1 MLRVYLTGEVQV
13 ERGTRLLRESQLPG
27 RQGRLA
33 FAYLAAERE
42 RAVAQSE
49 LADLL
54 WPEGA
59 PPSWTVA
66 LSAIV
71 SKLRSRLASLGLS
84 RSDVVAQA
92 FGCYQLRL
100 PDDAWV
106 DVEAAAEALHRAEGA
121 LLAGDPLT
129 AYGPALIA
137 TVISRRPFL
146 AGEESP
152 WAERRRGAQADLLVR
167 ALECLS
173 QASAANGEPALA
185 LAHAREVVRI
195 EPFRES
201 GYRLLMN
208 QLQAAGERAEAM
220 RVYERCRALLAEEL
234 GVSPS
239 SETAALHR
247 QLLRE
252 EQVPPPSR

>member
-13 ERGTRLLRESQLPG
+13 EHGDRLLRESQLPG

-33 FAYLAAERE
+33 FAYLAVERE
-42 RAVAQSE
+42 RAVSQSE
-49 LADLL
+49 LAELL
-54 WPEGA
+54 WPDGVPA
-59 PPSWTVA
+59 SWTVA

-71 SKLRSRLASLGLS
+71 SKLRSRLGGVGLS
-84 RSDVVAQA
+84 RSEVLVQA

-100 PDDAWV
+100 PAGAWV
-106 DVEAAAEALHRAEGA
+106 DVEAAASTLHQADGA
-121 LLAGDPLT
+121 LLAGDAKA

-137 TVISRRPFL
+137 TVVSRRPFL
-146 AGEESP
+146 AGDESP
-152 WAERRRGAQADLLVR
+152 WVDGRRSSLADTLVR

-173 QASAANGEPALA
+173 RASAANGELALA

-201 GYRLLMN
+201 GYRLLMS
-208 QLQAAGERAEAM
+208 LLGARGERAEAV
-220 RVYERCRALLAEEL
+220 RVYEQCRSILAEEL

-247 QLLRE
+247 QLLG
-252 EQVPPPSR
+252 

>member
-13 ERGTRLLRESQLPG
+13 EHGERLLRESQLPG

-33 FAYLAAERE
+33 FAYLAVERE
-42 RAVAQSE
+42 RAVSQSE
-49 LADLL
+49 LAELL
-54 WPEGA
+54 WPEGV
-59 PPSWTVA
+59 PTSWTVA

-71 SKLRSRLASLGLS
+71 SKLRSRLGGAGLS
-84 RSDVVAQA
+84 RSEVLVQA

-100 PDDAWV
+100 PDGAWV
-106 DVEAAAEALHRAEGA
+106 DVEAAAAALHQAEGA
-121 LLAGDPLT
+121 LLSGDPLA

-146 AGEESP
+146 PGEEAP
-152 WAERRRGAQADLLVR
+152 WPERRRGDLADRLVR
-167 ALECLS
+167 SLECLS
-173 QASAANGEPALA
+173 HASAANGERALA

-201 GYRLLMN
+201 GYRLLMS
-208 QLQAAGERAEAM
+208 LLCAHGERAEAV
-220 RVYERCRALLAEEL
+220 RVYEQCRSILAEEL

-239 SETAALHR
+239 SETADLHR
-247 QLLRE
+247 QLLR
-252 EQVPPPSR
+252 

>member
-1 MLRVYLTGEVQV
+1 V
-13 ERGTRLLRESQLPG
+13 S
-27 RQGRLA
+27 
-33 FAYLAAERE
+33 
-42 RAVAQSE
+42 QSE
-49 LADLL
+49 LAELL
-54 WPEGA
+54 WPDGVPA
-59 PPSWTVA
+59 SWTVA

-71 SKLRSRLASLGLS
+71 SKLRSRLGGVGLS
-84 RSDVVAQA
+84 RSEVLVQA

-100 PDDAWV
+100 PAGAWI
-106 DVEAAAEALHRAEGA
+106 DLEAAASALHQADGA
-121 LLAGDPLT
+121 LLANDALA

-152 WAERRRGAQADLLVR
+152 WADDRRAALADTLVR

-173 QASAANGEPALA
+173 LASVANGELALA

-201 GYRLLMN
+201 GYRLLMSV
-208 QLQAAGERAEAM
+208 LDARGERAEAA
-220 RVYERCRALLAEEL
+220 RVYEQCRSILAEEL

-247 QLLRE
+247 QLLG
-252 EQVPPPSR
+252 

>member
-13 ERGTRLLRESQLPG
+13 EHGSCLLRESQLSG

-42 RAVAQSE
+42 RAVTQSE

-54 WPEGA
+54 WPEGV

-71 SKLRSRLASLGLS
+71 SKLRGRLGGIGLS
-84 RSDVVAQA
+84 RSEVVAQA

-100 PDDAWV
+100 PDGAWV
-106 DVEAAAEALHRAEGA
+106 DVEAAASALHEAEGA
-121 LLAGDPLT
+121 LLAGEPMG

-146 AGEESP
+146 PGEESP
-152 WAERRRGAQADLLVR
+152 WAERRRAALTDLLVR

-173 QASAANGEPALA
+173 HASAANGELDLA
-185 LAHAREVVRI
+185 LTHAREVVRL

-201 GYRLLMN
+201 GYRLLMSL
-208 QLQAAGERAEAM
+208 LQARGERAEAM
-220 RVYERCRALLAEEL
+220 RVYERCRSLLAEEL

-239 SETAALHR
+239 SETSALHR
-247 QLLRE
+247 QLLG
-252 EQVPPPSR
+252 

>member
-13 ERGTRLLRESQLPG
+13 EHGDRLLRESQLPG

-33 FAYLAAERE
+33 FAYLAVERE
-42 RAVAQSE
+42 RAVSQSE
-49 LADLL
+49 LAELL
-54 WPEGA
+54 WPDGVPA
-59 PPSWTVA
+59 SWTVA

-71 SKLRSRLASLGLS
+71 SKLRSRLGGVGLS
-84 RSDVVAQA
+84 RSEVLVQA

-100 PDDAWV
+100 PAGAWI
-106 DVEAAAEALHRAEGA
+106 DLEAAASALHQADGA
-121 LLAGDPLT
+121 LLANDALA

-152 WAERRRGAQADLLVR
+152 WADDRRGALADTLVR

-173 QASAANGEPALA
+173 LASAANGELALA

-201 GYRLLMN
+201 GYRLLMSV
-208 QLQAAGERAEAM
+208 LGARGERAEAV
-220 RVYERCRALLAEEL
+220 RVYEQCRSTLAEEL

-247 QLLRE
+247 QLLG
-252 EQVPPPSR
+252 

>member
-1 MLRVYLTGEVQV
+1 MLRIYLAGEVQV
-13 ERGTRLLRESQLPG
+13 ERGELLLRESDLPG

-33 FAYLAAERE
+33 FVYLAAERE
-42 RAVAQSE
+42 RAVSQSE
-49 LADLL
+49 LAELL
-54 WPEGA
+54 WPGNV

-71 SKLRSRLASLGLS
+71 SKLRVWLAGAGLS
-84 RSDVVAQA
+84 RSEVVAHA

-100 PDDAWV
+100 PAGAWV
-106 DVEAAAEALHRAEGA
+106 DLEAAASALHQAEGA
-121 LLAGDPLT
+121 LLADEAEA

-146 AGEESP
+146 PGEESA
-152 WAERRRGAQADLLVR
+152 WAERRRAALSDMLVR

-173 QASAANGEPALA
+173 QASAAKGESELA
-185 LAHAREVVRI
+185 LAHAREIVRI

-201 GYRLLMN
+201 GYRLLMT
-208 QLQAAGERAEAM
+208 LLGTRGERAEAM
-220 RVYERCRALLAEEL
+220 RVYERCRRLLSEEL

-239 SETAALHR
+239 AETAALHR
-247 QLLRE
+247 QLLD
-252 EQVPPPSR
+252 

>member
-13 ERGTRLLRESQLPG
+13 EHGTRLLRESQLPG

-42 RAVAQSE
+42 RAVSQAE
-49 LADLL
+49 LAELL
-54 WPEGA
+54 WPEA
-59 PPSWTVA
+59 VPASWTVA
-66 LSAIV
+66 ISAIV
-71 SKLRSRLASLGLS
+71 SKLRSRLAGAGLS
-84 RSDVVAQA
+84 RSEVLVQA

-100 PDDAWV
+100 PEGAWV
-106 DVEAAAEALHRAEGA
+106 DLEAAASALHEAEGA
-121 LLAGDPLT
+121 LLVDSAKA

-137 TVISRRPFL
+137 TIISRRPFL
-146 AGEESP
+146 PGEESP
-152 WAERRRGAQADLLVR
+152 WAERRRVELADTLVR
-167 ALECLS
+167 SLECLS
-173 QASAANGEPALA
+173 HASAANGELALA

-201 GYRLLMN
+201 GYRLLMS
-208 QLQAAGERAEAM
+208 LLRASGERAEAV
-220 RVYERCRALLAEEL
+220 RVYEQCRSILAEEL

-247 QLLRE
+247 QLLG
-252 EQVPPPSR
+252 

>member
-13 ERGTRLLRESQLPG
+13 EHGERLLRESQLPG

-33 FAYLAAERE
+33 FTYLAAERE
-42 RAVAQSE
+42 RAVSQSE
-49 LADLL
+49 LAELL
-54 WPEGA
+54 WPDGV

-71 SKLRSRLASLGLS
+71 SKLRSRLGGAGLS
-84 RSDVVAQA
+84 RSEVLVQA

-100 PDDAWV
+100 PAGAWV
-106 DVEAAAEALHRAEGA
+106 DLEAAAGALHQAEGA
-121 LLAGDPLT
+121 LQADDAPA

-152 WAERRRGAQADLLVR
+152 WVDRRRAALADTLVR

-173 QASAANGEPALA
+173 RASAANGEPALA

-201 GYRLLMN
+201 GYRLLMS
-208 QLQAAGERAEAM
+208 LLRAGGERAEAV
-220 RVYERCRALLAEEL
+220 RVYEQCRSILAEEL

-247 QLLRE
+247 QLLG
-252 EQVPPPSR
+252 

>member
-1 MLRVYLTGEVQV
+1 MLRVYLAGEVQV
-13 ERGTRLLRESQLPG
+13 EHGDSLLRESGLPG

-33 FAYLAAERE
+33 FVYLAAERG
-42 RAVAQSE
+42 RAVTQSE
-49 LADLL
+49 LAELL
-54 WPEGA
+54 WPGSV

-71 SKLRSRLASLGLS
+71 SKLRLWLAGAGLS
-84 RSDVVAQA
+84 RSEVLAQA

-100 PDDAWV
+100 PAGSWIDL
-106 DVEAAAEALHRAEGA
+106 EAAASALHQAEGSLIA
-121 LLAGDPLT
+121 NDAPA

-137 TVISRRPFL
+137 TVICRRPFL
-146 AGEESP
+146 LGEESV
-152 WAERRRGAQADLLVR
+152 WVERQRATLLDMLIR

-173 QASAANGEPALA
+173 RASAANGESELA

-201 GYRLLMN
+201 GYRLLMT
-208 QLQAAGERAEAM
+208 LLGDLGERAEAM
-220 RVYERCRALLAEEL
+220 RVYERCRRLLADEL

-247 QLLRE
+247 QLLG
-252 EQVPPPSR
+252 